1 MGVGSFEGMGIVGAA
16 ITNNLRIVV
25 MFFIGLHLLF
35 GKNGALADYSSKK
48 MPFDF
53 KAFKELI
60 IFGVPTSIGNSFWN
74 FAALFLSNFILS
86 YGESYFAAYQLGLQ
100 CEGFC
105 DMMASGFLTA
115 AASLSGKA
123 IGSNDEIAYKKSYER
138 LRHYCLIIMCITM
151 LFLAVLSRTV
161 LCMLTDKEEF
171 YGSCISSADDS
182 VSVPGTNDKNTRW
195 FYTFCRT
202 QLNSDSYRYD
212 WYIGSQSVFMLFS
225 K

>member
-1 MGVGSFEGMGIVGAA
+1 
-16 ITNNLRIVV
+16 
-25 MFFIGLHLLF
+25 
-35 GKNGALADYSSKK
+35 

-60 IFGVPTSIGNSFWN
+60 IFGVPTAIGNSFWN

-151 LFLAVLSRTV
+151 LFLAVLLRTV
-161 LCMLTDKEEF
+161 LCMLTDKEGF
-171 YGSCISSADDS
+171 YCSCISSADDS